1 MKNSTKVIG
10 GTLAI
15 LAIIGTGATTAL
27 AYKGDPNVK
36 GPNYTPERHE
46 AMTNAFATGDYNAW
60 AELMSGK
67 GRVSQMVTADNFAR
81 FAQAHAL
88 AQAGDLEGA
97 KAIRAELGLGM
108 GDGSGQGKGN
118 GYGRGQGAGNGGGFH
133 RVNR

>member
-10 GTLAI
+10 STLAI
-15 LAIIGTGATTAL
+15 LAIVGTGATTAF

-46 AMTNAFATGDYNAW
+46 AMTNAFATGNYSAW

-67 GRVSQMVTADNFAR
+67 GRVAQVVTADNFAR
-81 FAQAHAL
+81 FAEAHAL

-97 KAIRAELGLGM
+97 KVIRAELGLGM
-108 GDGSGQGKGN
+108 RAGSGRGKGNRYGSGQGA
-118 GYGRGQGAGNGGGFH
+118 RNGGGFH
-133 RVNR
+133 RANQ